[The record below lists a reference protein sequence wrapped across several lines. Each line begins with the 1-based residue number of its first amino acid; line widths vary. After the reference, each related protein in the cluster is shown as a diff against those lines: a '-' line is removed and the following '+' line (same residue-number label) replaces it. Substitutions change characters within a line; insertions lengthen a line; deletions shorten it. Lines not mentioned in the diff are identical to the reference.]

1 MCLLNNS
8 QAKQPLTSLHF
19 HSASHRLLTQ
29 PPLYQTADDFIL
41 LYLYFPE
48 RLWAL
53 SESGCPAGP
62 AALPALLSHRPQG
75 LTRSR
80 PDASAPDRPHGETT
94 NQPFCPVTS
103 AQMCCPPLTSQYL
116 NKIPSRGVNLTPGV
130 MRALLCSPQ
139 QLYTSHY
146 RFPGNQIS
154 SVMNKSKAATNNRFH
169 SHAINQSFLPSIVRN
184 NYLCPSNQNR
194 VSPE

>member
-1 MCLLNNS
+1 MPRPRI
-8 QAKQPLTSLHF
+8 AHTEKPLISP
-19 HSASHRLLTQ
+19 S
-29 PPLYQTADDFIL
+29 
-41 LYLYFPE
+41 
-48 RLWAL
+48 
-53 SESGCPAGP
+53 
-62 AALPALLSHRPQG
+62 ALLHQ
-75 LTRSR
+75 LKCV
-80 PDASAPDRPHGETT
+80 A
-94 NQPFCPVTS
+94 
-103 AQMCCPPLTSQYL
+103 PPLTSQYL

-194 VSPE
+194 VSPEWFMLLCPGGKTVESHKMKLQCLWLASSHGLSVWLLLHYRCP